1 MSHFIY
7 ELINLDFRGANNRER
22 SARRNHAK
30 HLLILEKEGS
40 TKMEPWLIITLIVL
54 GVLVLA
60 GIAVYNGL
68 VNKKVETENAWSQI
82 DVQLKR
88 RHDLIPNLVETVKG
102 YATHEKETLEKVI
115 QARNAAVNARGVA
128 EQAQAENALTGTLKT
143 LFAVSEA
150 YPDLKANQSFLGLQ
164 EELTATENRIGFARQ
179 HYNDVVGQYNAALM
193 RFPSNILANI
203 FGFRQVEF
211 FQLDAAEMAA
221 VRQAPQVKF

>member
-1 MSHFIY
+1 
-7 ELINLDFRGANNRER
+7 
-22 SARRNHAK
+22 
-30 HLLILEKEGS
+30 
-40 TKMEPWLIITLIVL
+40 MEPWLIITLIVL

-150 YPDLKANQSFLGLQ
+150 YPDLKANQNFLGLQ
-164 EELTATENRIGFARQ
+164 EELTATENRISFARQ

-193 RFPSNILANI
+193 RFPANILANI

-211 FQLDAAEMAA
+211 FQLDPAEMAA